1 MKSQRIFIL
10 LLLLVLATTLAS
22 CSPGHVGGNEI
33 AFLRDGHLWTIDP
46 DGSNAFEVFADDT
59 APVVGYGWSPS
70 HQILTFRTL
79 DAAFAKTPQAK
90 HLISNPV
97 TEAVGDLP
105 STVNTIGVDGGSPIP
120 LIFSTPTLRNSNAW
134 WNTTGNRLL
143 YREETLMAIHS
154 LDTVLWWVSQN
165 DQPGGIARKLLPYSL
180 SIPSLSPDSLLVA
193 GISQQGLFTSMP
205 NGTNLKYIVHGKLP
219 GHPLF
224 ATLERTLWQPAHAQP
239 ALLYALESPAHAE
252 ISSADAITVQL
263 VLNDLHGHLTTF
275 ASCVCTQFAWAPDG
289 NHILYSVGSTFTI
302 YNLSDGSSFSFSAE
316 DGSVPYWSPDSQFL
330 LLDGPHALA
339 LIEVNNRQQQ
349 LLLRDTNT
357 ASTVPTPASQAAPA
371 ADVNALLQ
379 PVANNVWAADN
390 RHFLFSTRGR
400 LFWHGKPLSSGRGL
414 YMVAVDN
421 KGQLQGSPALVDTGR
436 DIQAGWSYEDPN
448 TSFLF

>member
-1 MKSQRIFIL
+1 MKSQRIFIFL
-10 LLLLVLATTLAS
+10 LLLLLATTLAS
-22 CSPGHVGGNEI
+22 CSPGHVGDNEI

-46 DGSNAFEVFADDT
+46 DGSNAFEAFADDT
-59 APVVGYGWSPS
+59 TPVVGYGWSPN

-79 DAAFAKTPQAK
+79 DVAFAKTSQAK

-105 STVNTIGVDGGSPIP
+105 STLNTIGIDGGSPIP

-154 LDTVLWWVSQN
+154 PDTVLWWVSQN

-224 ATLERTLWQPAHAQP
+224 ATLERALWQPAHAQP
-239 ALLYALESPAHAE
+239 ELLYALEPPAHAE
-252 ISSADAITVQL
+252 ISSADATTVQL
-263 VLNDLHGHLTTF
+263 VLNDLHGHLTTL
-275 ASCVCTQFAWAPDG
+275 ASCTCTQFAWAPDG
-289 NHILYSVGSTFTI
+289 NHILYSTGSTFTI
-302 YNLSDGSSFSFSAE
+302 YNLSAGSSYSLPAE
-316 DGSVPYWSPDSQFL
+316 EGSVPYWSPNSQFL
-330 LLDGPHALA
+330 LLDGPHTLA
-339 LIEVNNRQQQ
+339 LIEVKNRQQQ
-349 LLLRDTNT
+349 LLLRDANT
-357 ASTVPTPASQAAPA
+357 ASTVSTPASQAAPT

-379 PVANNVWAADN
+379 PVANSIWAADN

-400 LFWHGKPLSSGRGL
+400 LFWQGKPLGSGRGL
-414 YMVAVDN
+414 YRVAVDN
-421 KGQLQGSPALVDTGR
+421 KGQLQGPPVLVDTGR